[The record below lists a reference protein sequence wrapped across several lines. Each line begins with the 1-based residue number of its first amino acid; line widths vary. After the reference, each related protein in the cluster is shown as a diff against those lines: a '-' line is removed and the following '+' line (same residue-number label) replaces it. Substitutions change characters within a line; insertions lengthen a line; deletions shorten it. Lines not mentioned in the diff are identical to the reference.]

1 MILPSNENH
10 DWVADVTGLESKVS
24 KPFDMLRFMFKDY
37 L

>member
-24 KPFDMLRFMFKDY
+24 QPFDMLRFMFKDY